1 MAFCVGGL
9 KFVGGGGRLGKLGGG
24 GRLAKFG
31 KDGGGGKFP
40 NLGGGGRL
48 CREGGG
54 VKLAILGSVGG
65 GGRSPM
71 LGSVGGG
78 GKPPTGRFSVRG
90 GGMLVPPVGA
100 LPKLSLASRRALAF
114 LMPSGLPLI
123 YYLGMVGVYL
133 GAEGL
138 KRLASR
144 CLRAYENAGL
154 EDFYVLV

>member
-1 MAFCVGGL
+1 
-9 KFVGGGGRLGKLGGG
+9 
-24 GRLAKFG
+24 
-31 KDGGGGKFP
+31 
-40 NLGGGGRL
+40 
-48 CREGGG
+48 
-54 VKLAILGSVGG
+54 
-65 GGRSPM
+65 M

-78 GKPPTGRFSVRG
+78 GKPPIGRFSVRG

-144 CLRAYENAGL
+144 CFRAYENAGL
-154 EDFYVLV
+154 EDFYALVYILGWTFWGSSSSKPISFLLFFIIASRSRFILIRFIYLVLKSINKYKDRTIYLL